1 MFRFSLDLFL
11 ISNLNHVIHEMKDCG
26 LKVKGN
32 LRDLKTLTDMNLTLL
47 KGAKSFKQNTWS
59 SDKYKTMKNE
69 KG

>member
-1 MFRFSLDLFL
+1 
-11 ISNLNHVIHEMKDCG
+11 MKDCG
-26 LKVKGN
+26 LKVIDN
-32 LRDLKTLTDMNLTLL
+32 PCDLKTLTDMNLTPL